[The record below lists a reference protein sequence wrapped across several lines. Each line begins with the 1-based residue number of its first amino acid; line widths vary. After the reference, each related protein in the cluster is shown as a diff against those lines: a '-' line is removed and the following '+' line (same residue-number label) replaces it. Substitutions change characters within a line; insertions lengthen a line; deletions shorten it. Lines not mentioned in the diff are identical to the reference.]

1 MQVLCID
8 KLLTQRYTLTM
19 AKDPKA
25 KGKATEKAGRSVP
38 LQIRLTEDERDK
50 FTEAADAD
58 HLTLS
63 AWMRRACWHA
73 VENKHKLGG

>member
-1 MQVLCID
+1 
-8 KLLTQRYTLTM
+8 M
-19 AKDPKA
+19 AKDTKPRPKTA
-25 KGKATEKAGRSVP
+25 EKAGRSVP

-50 FTEAADAD
+50 FTEAAEAD

-73 VENKHKLGG
+73 VENKHKLSD

>member
-8 KLLTQRYTLTM
+8 KRLTQRYTLDM
-19 AKDPKA
+19 AVKT
-25 KGKATEKAGRSVP
+25 KGKTTGKAGRSIP
-38 LQIRLTEDERDK
+38 LQIRLTEDERDR
-50 FTEAADAD
+50 FTEAAEQD

-73 VENKHKLGG
+73 IENKHKLGG